1 LRLTFLGAAGEVTG
15 SAYLVE
21 TDACRFLVDCGMFQG
36 GRDADAK
43 NRAHFPF
50 RAADLDFAIATH
62 AHLDHCGLFPRLAAA
77 GFGRT
82 IFATAA
88 TADLMPVMLRD
99 AAYIQEKEAGW
110 QRTRAQRNQRR
121 GRQRGGQEADFAPL
135 YTLADVDRTCAFV
148 AGEQYGRE
156 FHPHPTVRACFRD
169 AGHILGAAI
178 TELWVGDAGRTV
190 KLVFSGDLGQP
201 ARPLVRDPTPIEDA
215 DVLVVESTYG
225 NRNHRSMAET
235 TDELVEA
242 VTATLERRR
251 GNVIVPAFALGRTQE
266 LIVLL
271 GELAV
276 AGRLGPLNVFVDS
289 PLASAATE
297 VTLRHVDLLD
307 ESARRIL
314 REAIDGTLP
323 IKVRFTENAEESRA
337 INAIRSGAV
346 VIAASGMCDAGRIK
360 HHLEHNLGRKE
371 CAVLFTGF
379 QAQGTLGRRIVDGA
393 ASVRL
398 FEEEIPVRA
407 QIHTLGGLSAHADQG
422 ALLAWLGHFR
432 RAPQRTFVV
441 HGEADTQA
449 AFAQLV
455 AERLRWNTH
464 APARGA
470 SIEI

>member
-1 LRLTFLGAAGEVTG
+1 VRLKFLGAAGEVTG
-15 SAYLVE
+15 SAYRVE
-21 TDACRFLVDCGMFQG
+21 TDACRFLVDCGLFQG

-43 NRAHFPF
+43 NRTRFSFAP
-50 RAADLDFAIATH
+50 ADLDFAIATH
-62 AHLDHCGLFPRLAAA
+62 AHLDHCGLFPRLVAA

-82 IFATAA
+82 IFATTA

-110 QRTRAQRNQRR
+110 QRARARR
-121 GRQRGGQEADFAPL
+121 GRPQGGQDGEFAPL
-135 YTLADVDRTCAFV
+135 YTLADVDRTCALV
-148 AGEQYGRE
+148 AGERYGRE

-178 TELWVGDAGRTV
+178 TELWVRDAGRTM

-201 ARPLVRDPTPIEDA
+201 ARPLVRDPPPIEDA

-225 NRNHRSMAET
+225 NRNHRTMAET

-276 AGRLGPLNVFVDS
+276 AGRLGPLNAFVDS
-289 PLASAATE
+289 PLATAATE

-323 IKVRFTENAEESRA
+323 IKVRFTENAEESKA

-360 HHLEHNLGRKE
+360 HHLEHNLGRPE

-393 ASVRL
+393 SSVRL
-398 FEEEIPVRA
+398 FDAEIPVRA
-407 QIHTLGGLSAHADQG
+407 RIHTLGGLSAHADQG
-422 ALLAWLGHFR
+422 ALLAWLGHFS
-432 RAPQRTFVV
+432 RAPRRTFVV

-455 AERLRWNTH
+455 AERLRWNTL
-464 APARGA
+464 APARGT
-470 SIEI
+470 SIEV

>member
-1 LRLTFLGAAGEVTG
+1 LRLTFRGAAGEVTG

-21 TDACRFLVDCGMFQG
+21 TDACRFLVDCGLFQG
-36 GRDADAK
+36 GRDAEAK
-43 NRAHFPF
+43 NRARFPF
-50 RAADLDFAIATH
+50 RPADLDFAIATH

-82 IFATAA
+82 IFATDA

-99 AAYIQEKEAGW
+99 AAFIQEKEAGS
-110 QRTRAQRNQRR
+110 QRTRALR
-121 GRQRGGQEADFAPL
+121 GHPPPGKEADFAPL
-135 YTLADVDRTCAFV
+135 YTLADVDRMCAFV
-148 AGEQYGRE
+148 AGERYGGE

-178 TELWVGDAGRTV
+178 TEIWVNDAGRTL

-215 DVLVVESTYG
+215 DLLVVESTYG
-225 NRNHRSMAET
+225 NRNHRTMAET

-242 VTATLERRR
+242 ITATLERRR

-271 GELAV
+271 AELV
-276 AGRLGPLNVFVDS
+276 EAGRLGPLNVFVDS
-289 PLASAATE
+289 PLATAATE

-307 ESARRIL
+307 DTARRIL
-314 REAIDGTLP
+314 RGTLEGALP
-323 IKVRFTENAEESRA
+323 LKVRFTEDAEESKA
-337 INAIRSGAV
+337 INAIRAGAV

-360 HHLEHNLGRKE
+360 HHLEHNLGRPE

-393 ASVRL
+393 SSVRI
-398 FEEEIPVRA
+398 FDAVIPVRA

-422 ALLAWLGHFR
+422 ALLAWLGHFG
-432 RAPQRTFVV
+432 RAPRRTFVV
-441 HGEADTQA
+441 HGEADTQT
-449 AFAQLV
+449 AFA
-455 AERLRWNTH
+455 RLLTDRLGWNAL
-464 APARGA
+464 APVRGA
-470 SIEI
+470 SIEL

>member
-1 LRLTFLGAAGEVTG
+1 MRLTFLGAAGEVTG

-21 TDACRFLVDCGMFQG
+21 TDACRFLVDCGLFQG

-43 NRAHFPF
+43 NRAPIPF

-62 AHLDHCGLFPRLAAA
+62 AHLDHCGLFPRLGAA

-82 IFATAA
+82 LFATAA
-88 TADLMPVMLRD
+88 TADLMSVMLRD

-110 QRTRAQRNQRR
+110 QRTRARR
-121 GRQRGGQEADFAPL
+121 RRPQRGQDGEFDPL
-135 YTLADVDRTCAFV
+135 YTLADVDRMCAFV
-148 AGEQYGRE
+148 AGERYGRE

-178 TELWVGDAGRTV
+178 TELWVRDAGRTV

-201 ARPLVRDPTPIEDA
+201 ARPLVRDPAPIEDA

-314 REAIDGTLP
+314 RAAIDGALP
-323 IKVRFTENAEESRA
+323 IKVRFTENVEESKS
-337 INAIRSGAV
+337 INAIRSGAM

-360 HHLEHNLGRKE
+360 HHLQHNLGREE

-393 ASVRL
+393 SSVRL
-398 FEEEIPVRA
+398 FDEEIPVRA
-407 QIHTLGGLSAHADQG
+407 RIHTLGGLSAHADRD

-432 RAPQRTFVV
+432 RAPRRTFVV

-455 AERLRWNTH
+455 AERLRWNTL
-464 APARGA
+464 APAHGA
-470 SIEI
+470 SVEI